1 MTKRPTRAGTRK
13 LSEVARHIVKP
24 SGIVATG
31 WPKVE
36 KTAREKLGIAFDEW
50 QCGAGRLTL
59 ARRADGKLAAMV
71 GGVGMSLPRQVGKT
85 YLLAGLLF
93 ALCVDNPGLLVI
105 WSAHHSKT
113 HNETFLAMQG
123 FAKRLKVAPY
133 VEQVYTGSGDEA
145 VVFVNGSRI
154 LFGARER
161 GFGRGIPGVDVL
173 VMDEAQILSDKA
185 LENMLATLNTSQL
198 GLALYIGTPPRPE
211 DNSEAFTRIRTE
223 ALSGDSDDLVW
234 IECGADPDAD
244 PHDEKQWAMA
254 NPSFPHRTPR
264 ESILRLLRRLKEDGF
279 RHEGLG
285 IWDEV
290 GAGILPG
297 WSGLFLD
304 VDDDEFEWELP
315 QPSAVGIAVGIGGSH
330 GSIASA
336 DAWPDGVLIGEPSID
351 TLDGPT
357 DSQTDLTGAVNLSAV
372 DRRSGTDWI
381 PAEAKRIQDLY
392 GCDVVIDEKCP
403 DGTLIERLEQAGVYV
418 TVMALTDVVQG
429 CSELVNRVREGR
441 VTHQRTTELDD
452 AIEVAIWR
460 SVGDGRQVFGR
471 QKSSGPI
478 DMLEAATAALWGAL
492 NPQTPAIY

>member
-1 MTKRPTRAGTRK
+1 MATRRTKAGTRK

-24 SGIVATG
+24 SGITSTG
-31 WPKVE
+31 WPRVE
-36 KTAREKLGIAFDEW
+36 KTAREKLGITFDEW

-133 VEQVYTGSGDEA
+133 IAQVYTGSGDEA
-145 VVFVNGSRI
+145 VVFVNDSRI

-198 GLALYIGTPPRPE
+198 GLALYIGTPPRLE
-211 DNSEAFTRIRTE
+211 DNSEAFARIRAE
-223 ALSGDSDDLVW
+223 ALSGESDDLVW

-244 PHDEKQWAMA
+244 LHDEAQWAKA

-264 ESILRLLRRLKEDGF
+264 ESIQRLLRRLKEDGF

-285 IWDEV
+285 IWDDDTV
-290 GAGILPG
+290 TKSLVLPNWPLCATTADPGKPAALGVALDPDRVWLSLGA
-297 WSGLFLD
+297 
-304 VDDDEFEWELP
+304 
-315 QPSAVGIAVGIGGSH
+315 
-330 GSIASA
+330 ASA
-336 DAWPDGVLIGEPSID
+336 GEVPHLGSVLRVR
-351 TLDGPT
+351 LDKDRT
-357 DSQTDLTGAVNLSAV
+357 RFVSEVARIQLETGAVVAI
-372 DRRSGTDWI
+372 DRKG
-381 PAEAKRIQDLY
+381 PAE
-392 GCDVVIDEKCP
+392 
-403 DGTLIERLEQAGVYV
+403 TLEREFVDAGVRIEW
-418 TVMALTDVVQG
+418 AG
-429 CSELVNRVREGR
+429 
-441 VTHQRTTELDD
+441 LDD
-452 AIEVAIWR
+452 FIGACADLFDAVEAKQISHGDYDDLNEAVANASTR
-460 SVGDGRQVFGR
+460 RVGDRWAWARRNGDV
-471 QKSSGPI
+471 S
-478 DMLEAATAALWGAL
+478 MLEAVTLALWASDQPTREFWGGF
-492 NPQTPAIY
+492 

>member
-1 MTKRPTRAGTRK
+1 MAKRPTRPGTKR
-13 LSEVARHIVKP
+13 LSEVARHVVKP
-24 SGIVATG
+24 SGITATG

-36 KTAREKLGIAFDEW
+36 KTAREKLGITFDEW

-105 WSAHHSKT
+105 WSADHSKT

-133 VEQVYTGSGDEA
+133 IEQVYTGSGDEA

-223 ALSGDSDDLVW
+223 ALSGESDDLVW

-244 PHDEKQWAMA
+244 PRDEKQWAMA

-297 WSGLFLD
+297 WPGLFLD
-304 VDDDEFEWELP
+304 VDDDEFEWDLP
-315 QPSAVGIAVGIGGSH
+315 KPSALGIAVAIGGSH

-336 DAWPDGVLIGEPSID
+336 DIWEESPAID
-351 TLDGPT
+351 K
-357 DSQTDLTGAVNLSAV
+357 VNLAAV
-372 DRRSGTDWI
+372 DRRAGTDWI
-381 PAEAKRIQDLY
+381 PAEAKRIQVEY

-403 DGTLIERLEQAGVYV
+403 DGTLIERLEEVGVFV
-418 TVMALTDVVQG
+418 TVMALTDLVQG

-441 VTHQRTTELDD
+441 ITHQRTTELDE

-492 NPQTPAIY
+492 NPQTPAFY

>member
-1 MTKRPTRAGTRK
+1 
-13 LSEVARHIVKP
+13 
-24 SGIVATG
+24 
-31 WPKVE
+31 
-36 KTAREKLGIAFDEW
+36 LGITFDEW
-50 QCGAGRLTL
+50 QCGAGRLVL

-133 VEQVYTGSGDEA
+133 IAQVFTGSGDEA

-211 DNSEAFTRIRTE
+211 DNSEAFTRIRSE
-223 ALSGDSDDLVW
+223 ALSGESDDLVW

-244 PHDEKQWAMA
+244 LHDEKQWAKA

-264 ESILRLLRRLKEDGF
+264 ESILRLLRRLKADGF

-285 IWDEV
+285 IWDNASTRVLIMPNWPNCATTAEPGKPAAIGV
-290 GAGILPG
+290 AMDLDRVWLSAG
-297 WSGLFLD
+297 
-304 VDDDEFEWELP
+304 
-315 QPSAVGIAVGIGGSH
+315 
-330 GSIASA
+330 IASA
-336 DAWPDGVLIGEPSID
+336 DKVPHLAPLSSATLNRTLRFRAADPEFGKAEFVAEVARISRENSLPVVLDRKGAASGLEE
-351 TLDGPT
+351 
-357 DSQTDLTGAVNLSAV
+357 DLTAAGAIVVPVGLDDVVTADAELYDAV
-372 DRRSGTDWI
+372 
-381 PAEAKRIQDLY
+381 EAKEAEHGDYEELNAA
-392 GCDVVIDEKCP
+392 VAA
-403 DGTLIERLEQAGVYV
+403 AGWRKVGPQRRAFAAASGEISMLNAV
-418 TVMALTDVVQG
+418 ALAKWAVEHAPT
-429 CSELVNRVREGR
+429 REFWG
-441 VTHQRTTELDD
+441 
-452 AIEVAIWR
+452 
-460 SVGDGRQVFGR
+460 GFG
-471 QKSSGPI
+471 
-478 DMLEAATAALWGAL
+478 
-492 NPQTPAIY
+492 